1 MLWAVDRVGK
11 RIEGAY
17 AYKRLLDQNGWLPS
31 GTDFPIE
38 QVNPLYTYF
47 AAVHRVNLDFI
58 PQEGFQM
65 ENALTPEEALRSM
78 TIWAAKASFE
88 ENLKG
93 SIEKG
98 KFADFT
104 VLDRDIITS
113 DRQDVPNTKVLR
125 TFVAG
130 EEVYKAQ

>member
-1 MLWAVDRVGK
+1 
-11 RIEGAY
+11 
-17 AYKRLLDQNGWLPS
+17 
-31 GTDFPIE
+31 
-38 QVNPLYTYF
+38 
-47 AAVHRVNLDFI
+47 
-58 PQEGFQM
+58 M

-88 ENLKG
+88 ESLKG

-113 DRQDVPNTKVLR
+113 ARQDVPNAKVLR

>member
-1 MLWAVDRVGK
+1 
-11 RIEGAY
+11 
-17 AYKRLLDQNGWLPS
+17 
-31 GTDFPIE
+31 
-38 QVNPLYTYF
+38 
-47 AAVHRVNLDFI
+47 
-58 PQEGFQM
+58 M

-113 DRQDVPNTKVLR
+113 DRQDVPNAKVLR

>member
-1 MLWAVDRVGK
+1 
-11 RIEGAY
+11 
-17 AYKRLLDQNGWLPS
+17 
-31 GTDFPIE
+31 
-38 QVNPLYTYF
+38 
-47 AAVHRVNLDFI
+47 
-58 PQEGFQM
+58 M
-65 ENALTPEEALRSM
+65 ENALTPQEALRSM

-113 DRQDVPNTKVLR
+113 DRQDVPNAKVLR

>member
-1 MLWAVDRVGK
+1 
-11 RIEGAY
+11 
-17 AYKRLLDQNGWLPS
+17 
-31 GTDFPIE
+31 
-38 QVNPLYTYF
+38 
-47 AAVHRVNLDFI
+47 
-58 PQEGFQM
+58 M